1 MASYT
6 AAYMSPLIS
15 EKDSLESIGS
25 VAANWSRSSE
35 EEEREGFQEFC
46 NGGVLASSILSELG
60 PSAHDRFIKA
70 ATLVK
75 AEEEAANIKRRERR
89 RRGVAKLAKMGKKVK
104 NCVGRMVPKRRT
116 GVKALDDLM
125 KHVRIESEGWLSV
138 RSRTTSASSEPQ
150 VRFPID

>member
-1 MASYT
+1 MHSLHFFFVSSYPPSCST
-6 AAYMSPLIS
+6 TNEPPCS
-15 EKDSLESIGS
+15 SLRVPERTELTFFPSI
-25 VAANWSRSSE
+25 
-35 EEEREGFQEFC
+35 Q
-46 NGGVLASSILSELG
+46 ASSILSELG